1 MNQSGS
7 QSFIQL
13 SVSQSVSQRD
23 IRSICLSIPLSVHLY
38 ICQSVRQSNSPTGV
52 GVLIFFS
59 DAVIGWIK
67 SHLAVLWWSQTLQCA
82 MFLILTLCSIIEII
96 CSTVVSCLTFFSQS
110 VSQKMLTGL
119 RGREIWNVGEEEKN
133 EPNFEWG
140 CTVCLWNSVGE
151 QTYFLF

>member
-96 CSTVVSCLTFFSQS
+96 CSTVVSCFTFFSQS
-110 VSQKMLTGL
+110 VSQSVKKCL
-119 RGREIWNVGEEEKN
+119 RV
-133 EPNFEWG
+133 WG
-140 CTVCLWNSVGE
+140 VVRYGTWVRKRRMNQILNGDAQCVYET
-151 QTYFLF
+151 Q